1 MDRCSLSPE
10 SRRVHAVWKQ
20 LSERKW
26 TVLDVGNAPS
36 PSKNTG
42 AGEIAQRKLLNLGHS
57 RPVPAGAQPVFHHVL
72 LTSESEYVP
81 RTPILALPL
90 SCCVTYRNVSSFL
103 ILSLPNYKMMVTI
116 RLSSRSV
123 KTVTQPGTP

>member
-1 MDRCSLSPE
+1 M
-10 SRRVHAVWKQ
+10 
-20 LSERKW
+20 
-26 TVLDVGNAPS
+26 TVPDVENAPS

-42 AGEIAQRKLLNLGHS
+42 AGEIAQRKLLNLGYS
-57 RPVPAGAQPVFHHVL
+57 QPVPAGALPIFHHVL

-90 SCCVTYRNVSSFL
+90 ACCVTYTNVSSFL
-103 ILSLPNYKMMVTI
+103 ILSLPNCKMMVTI
-116 RLSSRSV
+116 TLSSQSV